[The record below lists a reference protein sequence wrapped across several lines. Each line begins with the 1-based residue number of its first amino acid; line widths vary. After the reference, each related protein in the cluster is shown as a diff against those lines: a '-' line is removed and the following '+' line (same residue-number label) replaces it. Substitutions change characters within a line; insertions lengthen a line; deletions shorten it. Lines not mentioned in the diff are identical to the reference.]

1 MTIFRFLWRILTSI
15 KTTAIFFILFAIAIA
30 VATFIE
36 NDYGVE
42 TSWALVYKARWFEIL
57 QILLGINLIVCLFKY
72 KMFQKQKI
80 PIFVFHM
87 AFLFIL
93 IGAGIT
99 RYFGYE
105 GMMNIREGQMQNKMV
120 SSDAL
125 LQISD
130 GKNKAERQI
139 YISALGKNKF
149 SNTFYLDGEPVSVTL
164 KNFIRKA
171 QRTLAVSP
179 DGVKVFELVVSTPY
193 GPETYYLENEKMI
206 ELGYLNIYYNKAPDV
221 KLPYILISTKEGKEY
236 FSSNY
241 TFAYQTMGNDKIS
254 GEVVEGET
262 QEILVKALYNS
273 GSFQMMVK
281 RYEPQGK
288 IKFYS
293 KFNERASLEEQM
305 KDSATPSAL
314 FFDISYKGKTQEVV
328 LMGMGKGYQGF
339 SEKVIFDDKSFSLEW
354 GSKQIELPFSLRLN
368 DFIMEKYP
376 GSKSPS
382 SYESQVTLIDARD
395 NINEDRRIY
404 MNHTLIHG
412 GYTFFQSSFDKDE
425 RGTVLSVNHDP
436 GKWPT
441 YIGYFFLTIGLLLN
455 LLNPKSQ
462 FSKLTK
468 IKYGRSR
475 KMASLFVLLCVSLFN
490 PVSSYAYSNTENF
503 SNMHHLS
510 QEKIAD
516 YVKNIDK
523 EHAALFGRVLV
534 QDNGGRI
541 KPINTMAIEMINKVS
556 GGPLLNLNHEQM
568 FLGMVTRPLYWQSLQ
583 MFKAKHP
590 DIKTLLKM
598 SDNQDKFS
606 YSDIFDEKGNYKISA
621 AVEDAIRKK
630 PAERGVFDKE
640 LIKLDEKLNV
650 AYIIY
655 NGLFFK
661 SFPVKGAKNNQW
673 FTPSETLS
681 ITSKETVSEVE
692 DILRLN
698 FEGVN
703 EGYSHG
709 NWSKANQ
716 AVQTIIAFQKKY
728 ASSVLPAGI
737 LIEAELLYNKL
748 LIFEKLFPVYLLSGL
763 LLMLMIFARLLN
775 PNINIKWSIKVVVFV
790 MICGFIVHTFNL
802 GLRWYIAGHAP
813 WSNSYEAMIY
823 IAWTLVLSGIIFAR
837 ESEFALATTG
847 IFSGITLFVAHLS
860 WLDPQITNLVPVLK
874 SYWLTIHVSVITAS
888 YGFLGLSAMLG
899 FITLLLIIVLGLLSN
914 EKIKEQIV
922 TNIKEGTRINQISM
936 IVGLTLLI
944 IGNFLGGVWANESWG
959 RYWGWDPKESWTLIT
974 VVIYAAI
981 VHLPYIPRMNN
992 DYVINSV
999 ALLGYSTVI
1008 MTYFGV
1014 NYYLSG
1020 LHSYAAGDPI
1030 PIPTWL
1036 YVTTT
1041 FICSLVLIAFFFR
1054 NGPKQYKTEKL

>member
-1 MTIFRFLWRILTSI
+1 MNILKFLWQLMTSI
-15 KTTAIFFILFAIAIA
+15 KVTAILFILFAIAIA
-30 VATFIE
+30 IATFIE

-42 TSWALVYKARWFEIL
+42 SSWALIYKSRWFEII
-57 QILLGINLIVCLFKY
+57 QVLLAINLIACIFKY

-80 PIFVFHM
+80 PIFVFHI

-93 IGAGIT
+93 AGAGIT

-105 GMMNIREGQMQNKMV
+105 GMMNIREGQTQNKMI
-120 SSDAL
+120 SSDAF

-130 GKNKAERQI
+130 GKNRAEKQL
-139 YISALGKNKF
+139 YLSALGDNTF
-149 SNTFYLDGEPVSVTL
+149 SNTFNLGDESITVTL

-171 QRTLAVSP
+171 QKTITVTP
-179 DGVKVFELVVSTPY
+179 DGDKIYELVVSTPY
-193 GPETYYLENEKMI
+193 GPETYYLENGKVT
-206 ELGYLNIYYNKAPDV
+206 ELGYLNIYYNKTPDL
-221 KLPYILISTKEGKEY
+221 KLPYILISTTDGKDY

-241 TFAYQTMGNDKIS
+241 TFAYQTMGNDKVS
-254 GEVVEGET
+254 GEVVEGEAK
-262 QEILVKALYNS
+262 EVILKALYNS
-273 GSFQMMVK
+273 GSFQMMIK
-281 RYEPQGK
+281 RHEPKGK

-293 KFNERASLEEQM
+293 KFNERATLEEQM
-305 KDSATPSAL
+305 KDRATPSAL
-314 FFDISYKGKTQEVV
+314 FFDVSYKGKTQEVV
-328 LMGMGKGYQGF
+328 LMGMGKGSQGF
-339 SEKVIFDDKSFSLEW
+339 SEKVTFDDKSFSLEW
-354 GSKQIELPFSLRLN
+354 GSKQIELPFSLHLN
-368 DFIMEKYP
+368 DFIIEKYP

-382 SYESQVTLIDARD
+382 SYESQVKLIDTSK

-425 RGTVLSVNHDP
+425 KGTILSVNHDP

-441 YIGYFFLTIGLLLN
+441 YIGYFLLTVGLLLN

-468 IKYGRSR
+468 IKYGRSS
-475 KMASLFVLLCVSLFN
+475 KIASFIMMLFLLVWT
-490 PVSSYAYSNTENF
+490 PVPSHAYSNMDASLDVRHFT
-503 SNMHHLS
+503 

-523 EHAALFGRVLV
+523 EHAALFGRILV

-556 GGPLLNLNHEQM
+556 GGPLFNLNHEQM
-568 FLGMVTRPLYWQSLQ
+568 FLGMVTRPLYWQNLQ
-583 MFKAKHP
+583 MFKVKHP
-590 DIKTLLKM
+590 DIKKLLEM
-598 SDNQDKFS
+598 SDEQSKFS
-606 YSDIFDEKGNYKISA
+606 YSAIFDKNGNYKISS
-621 AVEDAIRKK
+621 AVEDAIRRK
-630 PAERGVFDKE
+630 PAERGVYEKE

-655 NGLFFK
+655 NGIFFK
-661 SFPVKGAKNNQW
+661 SLPLKGAKNNQW
-673 FTPSETLS
+673 YTPSEALS
-681 ITSKETVSEVE
+681 VGSQNIRTEIE

-698 FEGVN
+698 YEGVN
-703 EGYSHG
+703 EGYSNG
-709 NWSKANQ
+709 NWTKANQ
-716 AVQTIIAFQKKY
+716 AVQSIIDFQKKY
-728 ASSVLPAGI
+728 ASNVLPANI
-737 LIEAELLYNKL
+737 LIEAEVLYNKL
-748 LIFEKLFPVYLLSGL
+748 LIFEKLFPIYLLSGL
-763 LLMLMIFARLLN
+763 LLMFMIFARLLN
-775 PNINIKWSIKVVVFV
+775 PNLNIRWSIKMVIFI
-790 MICGFIVHTFNL
+790 MLCGFIVHTFNL

-823 IAWTLVLSGIIFAR
+823 IAWTLVLSGIVFAR

-888 YGFLGLSAMLG
+888 YGFLGLGAMLG
-899 FITLLLIIVLGLLSN
+899 FITLVLMIFLGLISN
-914 EKIKEQIV
+914 EKTKEQIV

-936 IVGLTLLI
+936 TVGLTLLI

-974 VVIYAAI
+974 VVIYAAVI
-981 VHLPYIPRMNN
+981 HLHYIPRLNN
-992 DYVINSV
+992 DYVLNSTS
-999 ALLGYSTVI
+999 LLSYSTVI

-1030 PIPTWL
+1030 PIPAWL
-1036 YVTTT
+1036 YVSTTLI
-1041 FICSLVLIAFFFR
+1041 FLLVIVSFFFR
-1054 NGPKQYKTEKL
+1054 NLPKQYRTEKL